1 MMLIVGL
8 GNPGKEYEN
17 TYHNIGFMALDF
29 YLKNLGLTLNK
40 KKDNSLILEEK
51 INSKKIIFCKPL
63 TYMNLSGTSVVALSN
78 KFKVEKNK
86 ILIIYDDID
95 LEEGVVRFRK
105 EGSAGTHN
113 GMKDIINKMGTTEVA
128 RIRIGIGKPT
138 HKEQDLANF
147 VLSKIKN
154 KDLYEPAFLKV
165 KEILDEFILNEG
177 KLENKSAI

>member
-1 MMLIVGL
+1 MILIVGL
-8 GNPGKEYEN
+8 GNPGKEYES

-29 YLKNLGLTLNK
+29 YLQNLGLSLNK
-40 KKDNSLILEEK
+40 KKDNSLTLEEK
-51 INSKKIIFCKPL
+51 INGKKVIFCKPL

-78 KFKVEKNK
+78 KFKVENNK

-95 LEEGVVRFRK
+95 LEEGAVRYRK

-113 GMKDIINKMGTTEVA
+113 GMKDILNKMGTTEIA
-128 RIRIGIGKPT
+128 RIRIGIGRPSN
-138 HKEQDLANF
+138 KEQDLANF

-154 KDLYEPAFLKV
+154 KNWCEPAFLKV
-165 KEILDEFILNEG
+165 KEIIDEFILNEG